1 MTLLPPNN
9 FRAFPSSAISPE
21 YGGMELRD
29 WFAGQILSGVIAHG
43 MQPMAD
49 FTRDEIAREMQ
60 QAAEIS
66 YQFAD
71 AMIAARSK

>member
-29 WFAGQILSGVIAHG
+29 WFAGQVLYGLVTEMEPIG
-43 MQPMAD
+43 D
-49 FTRDEIAREMQ
+49 FTPEEIAADMKES
-60 QAAEIS
+60 AEFA
-66 YQFAD
+66 YKFAD